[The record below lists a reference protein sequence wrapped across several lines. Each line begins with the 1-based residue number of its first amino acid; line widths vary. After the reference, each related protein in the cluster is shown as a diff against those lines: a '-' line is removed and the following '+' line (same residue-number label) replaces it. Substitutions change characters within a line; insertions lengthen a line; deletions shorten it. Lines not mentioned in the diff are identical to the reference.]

1 MIARVWRCI
10 ATNENV
16 PHYVE
21 HFEKSVF
28 PALKQLN
35 GFKEAYI
42 LRRNVDDGVEIT
54 VMTLWESMDAIRSFA
69 GEALDNAVVEP
80 EAQAVLKSFDKTVMH
95 HEVSLNI
102 GK

>member
-10 ATNENV
+10 ATDENV
-16 PHYVE
+16 SRYVE

-28 PALKQLN
+28 PELKQLQ

-42 LRRNVDDGVEIT
+42 LRHNVADGIEIT

-69 GEALDNAVVEP
+69 GDTLDNAVVEP
-80 EAQAVLKSFDKTVMH
+80 AAQALLKSFDRKVIH
-95 HEVSLNI
+95 HEI
-102 GK
+102 IQHYD